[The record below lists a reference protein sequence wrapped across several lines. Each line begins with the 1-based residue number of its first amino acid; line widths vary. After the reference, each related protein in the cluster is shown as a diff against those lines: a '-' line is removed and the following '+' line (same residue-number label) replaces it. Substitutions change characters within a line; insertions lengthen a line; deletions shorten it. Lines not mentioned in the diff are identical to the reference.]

1 MSGPIPAVRAALAK
15 AGWSIDDVDLFELN
29 EAFAAQVS
37 KGKNFPSMTGYQRKE
52 LSKYYR
58 LSKDKLF
65 QHDRLS
71 KERTFTA

>member
-37 KGKNFPSMTGYQRKE
+37 KGKNFPSITGDQRKE
-52 LSKYYR
+52 LS
-58 LSKDKLF
+58 
-65 QHDRLS
+65 Q
-71 KERTFTA
+71 

>member
-52 LSKYYR
+52 LSQHNK
-58 LSKDKLF
+58 LSEEK
-65 QHDRLS
+65 
-71 KERTFTA
+71 TFPV